1 MTTILYFLS
10 ITEKI
15 TAKQQQRNHHLSF
28 EFSAGVD
35 QRALSTLGVCSSTS
49 FTQAILTLQA
59 DTWAGVSTFSQA
71 EVSQPFHLTK
81 LKLCVH

>member
-15 TAKQQQRNHHLSF
+15 TAKQQQQRNNHLSF

-35 QRALSTLGVCSSTS
+35 QRALSTLGMCSSTS
-49 FTQAILTLQA
+49 FTQAILTLQV
-59 DTWAGVSTFSQA
+59 DTWAGVSTFTVRQESCNLSILQ
-71 EVSQPFHLTK
+71 S
-81 LKLCVH
+81 

>member
-1 MTTILYFLS
+1 MTTILCFLS

-15 TAKQQQRNHHLSF
+15 TAKQQQQRNHHLSF

-35 QRALSTLGVCSSTS
+35 QKALSTLGMCSSTS

-59 DTWAGVSTFSQA
+59 DTWAGVSTFTVRQESRNLSILQ
-71 EVSQPFHLTK
+71 S
-81 LKLCVH
+81 